1 VDAICLLGNLYLLV
15 VLARALMSWFPPTP
29 GTAYGQIYSLVWNVT
44 EPVLGPLRRA
54 IPPAR
59 LGMMAIDLSVL
70 IVLIG
75 GRILLGAIC

>member
-1 VDAICLLGNLYLLV
+1 LEALCLIGNLYLFTI
-15 VLARALMSWFPPTP
+15 LARALMSWFPPTP
-29 GTAYGQIYSLVWNVT
+29 GTGYAQVYSVIFNIT
-44 EPVLGPLRRA
+44 EPVLAPLRRA

-75 GRILLGAIC
+75 GSILLRSIC